1 MLFRIMQWTLTLLY
15 IYSVIIQLNSK
26 NFIVREILVLT
37 SDKFSYDFIM
47 INVAIKPL
55 IKHAAYQIPM
65 H

>member
-1 MLFRIMQWTLTLLY
+1 MNTDFVF

-26 NFIVREILVLT
+26 NFIVSEIMVWT
-37 SDKFSYDFIM
+37 SEKVSYDFIV
-47 INVAIKPL
+47 INVELKPL